1 MPKVDIKSLFEYF
14 RSLAK
19 IDEFKNNI
27 EIEKP
32 VLSNAESRIADAIS
46 ENLIRKIAERR
57 DEELQ
62 KIERMIR

>member
-32 VLSNAESRIADAIS
+32 VLSNVESRIADAIS

>member
-1 MPKVDIKSLFEYF
+1 MPKVDIKSLFEHF